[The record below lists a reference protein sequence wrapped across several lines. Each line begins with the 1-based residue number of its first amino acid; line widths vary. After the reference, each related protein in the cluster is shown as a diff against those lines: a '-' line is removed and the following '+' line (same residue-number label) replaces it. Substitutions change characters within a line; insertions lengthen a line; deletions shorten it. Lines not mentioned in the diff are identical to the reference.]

1 MDTSARMQALR
12 ASLAE
17 GDIQSVWQALER
29 WTQTNPPEGDPWHL
43 WGILLQQAGKF
54 PEALAAYEAAL
65 ARQPEEAA
73 LHNNLG
79 VLQQQLGDMDQALHH
94 YQQAYQLAPD
104 KPEYI
109 SNLAQAALEQGDAI
123 AALTWCRALLQTAP
137 EAAESYYLL
146 GCALIS
152 CGQQAPAEA
161 ALQQA
166 LLLES
171 HHLQAHFHLGQLLQ
185 GQRRL
190 QEASEH
196 YRSLLQQ
203 LNRDLR
209 PEVRPLYAQSCNQL
223 AFCLREMGDAGQA
236 ADLYSQSLAILPRG
250 TTAVAM
256 NTLLAPIYPNHAA
269 MERWRETFRAGLANL
284 EAHPAELLSAPM
296 QELPPLPF
304 YLAYQGDD
312 VRADLERFG
321 RLFRPHLPAEI
332 LLARQPGERLRVAVV
347 TQTLYT
353 HSVML
358 FFARLLI
365 ALPQEAIELCLVTT
379 AHPPQ
384 DPLTTALQARA
395 DQFICVPPRL
405 EDLRR
410 AVATLTA
417 DVIIYPDLGMDP
429 LTYFLAQT
437 RLAPMQVVWGGH
449 PVTSGLSTL
458 DAFFSWDH
466 MEPEGAESHYS
477 EPLIRCQSQPWQYA
491 FPQLPEGYKDRRQL
505 GLPDLGNLYVCP
517 CMLFKIHPDM
527 DAVFQAIIDQD
538 RKAFIVLIG
547 DPGSPDLQRQLQARF
562 QRTITRKPQR
572 IRFIPWLKGNDFYH
586 VLAAADV
593 ILDPLHFGGGN
604 VTYQAFAVGTP
615 VVTWAGPFLR
625 GRMTSAL
632 YHVLGMPE
640 PMATDHTDYAH
651 RAVRIATTPELR
663 GMLKHNLLSHHE
675 TLFQRGDAGP
685 EITDWLLRLSG
696 R

>member
-1 MDTSARMQALR
+1 MDISARMQALR
-12 ASLAE
+12 SRLEE
-17 GDIQSVWQALER
+17 GDTQSVWQALER
-29 WTQTNPPEGDPWHL
+29 WTQHNPPESEPWHL

-54 PEALAAYEAAL
+54 AESLTAYQAAL
-65 ARQPEEAA
+65 TRAPEDAT

-79 VLQQQLGDMDQALHH
+79 VLQQQLGDIALALNH
-94 YQQAYQLAPD
+94 YQMAHQLAPD
-104 KPEYI
+104 KPDYI
-109 SNLAQAALEQGDAI
+109 RNLAQAALEQGDAI
-123 AALTWCRALLQTAP
+123 AALTWTRELLQRQP
-137 EAAESYYLL
+137 EAADSYYLL
-146 GCALIS
+146 GCALVS

-166 LLLES
+166 LLLQPE
-171 HHLQAHFHLGQLLQ
+171 HLQALFHLGQLLQ
-185 GQRRL
+185 SQRRL
-190 QEASEH
+190 HDASQH
-196 YRSLLQQ
+196 YHTLLQI
-203 LNRDLR
+203 LDPVRV

-236 ADLYSQSLAILPRG
+236 ADLYSQSLEILPRG

-256 NTLLAPIYPNHAA
+256 NTLLAPIYPSHAA
-269 MERWRETFRAGLANL
+269 MERWREAFRTGLSNL
-284 EAHPAELLSAPM
+284 EAHPIALLSAPM

-312 VRADLERFG
+312 VRSDLERFG
-321 RLFRPHLPAEI
+321 RLFRPHLPTEI

-365 ALPQEAIELCLVTT
+365 ALPQDAIELCLVTT

-384 DPLTTALQARA
+384 DPLTSALQARA

-405 EDLRR
+405 EELRR
-410 AVATLTA
+410 TVATLTP
-417 DVIIYPDLGMDP
+417 DVIVYPDLGMDP

-437 RLAPMQVVWGGH
+437 RLAPIQCVWSGH
-449 PVTSGLSTL
+449 PVTSGLSTI
-458 DAFFSWDH
+458 DAFFTWD
-466 MEPEGAESHYS
+466 GAELEGNEAHYS
-477 EPLIRCQSQPWQYA
+477 EQLIRCQSAPWQYA
-491 FPQLPEGYKDRRQL
+491 APQLPEGRKDRRQL
-505 GLPDLGNLYVCP
+505 GLPDLGNVYLCP

-527 DAVFQAIIDQD
+527 DAIFQAIIDQD

-547 DPGSPDLQRQLQARF
+547 DPGSPELQRQLQARF

-572 IRFIPWLKGNDFYH
+572 IRFIPWLKGDDFYH
-586 VLAAADV
+586 LLAAADV

-604 VTYQAFAVGTP
+604 VTYQAFATGTP
-615 VVTWAGPFLR
+615 VVTWPGSFMR
-625 GRMTSAL
+625 GRITKAIYQDL
-632 YHVLGMPE
+632 NQIE
-640 PMATDHTDYAH
+640 PIASDHADYAH

-675 TLFQRGDAGP
+675 TLFQRGDAGL